1 MEREKRVPRAAGGE
15 HGLFGCRKMAG
26 PRCVCM
32 SAGGPGE
39 AAAGSQ
45 QEKKLGTVKKP
56 LLTPR
61 QDVRCSGGALSR
73 RPAWAL
79 LP

>member
-1 MEREKRVPRAAGGE
+1 MACLGAGRWLD
-15 HGLFGCRKMAG
+15 HG
-26 PRCVCM
+26 VC
-32 SAGGPGE
+32 ACQLGTGE